1 MKEKKNKSIK
11 WLLEH
16 LLLVMLVVLIS
27 PGIKTEAA
35 SKISLNK
42 TSVSVYKGKNCSLQL
57 KNVKKGTKVTW
68 KTSKSGVASIK
79 ANGTSCK
86 VTGKKAGT
94 AVISAKIGKNT
105 YKCKVTV
112 KNLPVA
118 LSAKTKSL
126 KAGKSFTL
134 SLNNTSS
141 TAKWSVSNKK
151 ILKLKKLGKNKYQV
165 SGLKAGTAKVYAKI
179 GSKKYTCTVT
189 VKAVTSAANKV
200 PGCAA
205 KQTVYAKGI
214 SGGPW
219 TSGRMEVLA
228 LPSQYIFIK
237 NLDAKA
243 KITDIKSSNPNIKAQ
258 KREGINAIELQQSNL
273 QEMTDLSGMSSKISF
288 KVTQNGKTYS
298 LSCLINVKP
307 AESPV
312 SSFKIGSRNIAKY
325 FAAYMYVEG
334 LDFKGKQ
341 KVSVQM
347 ASGYVLDGLNILI
360 KENGSYKSQEIK
372 NGSVVDFDKCMDVSV
387 SYHTTKK
394 PANYTAP
401 TLWNAVVK
409 SPLHDYVSLI
419 LNH

>member
-1 MKEKKNKSIK
+1 MREKRNKSIK

-16 LLLVMLVVLIS
+16 LFLVMLAVLIL
-27 PGIKTEAA
+27 PGVKTEAA
-35 SKISLNK
+35 AKVSLNK
-42 TSVSVYKGKNCSLQL
+42 TNVSVYKGESYNLEV

-68 KTSKSGVASIK
+68 KTSKSSVAAIK
-79 ANGTSCK
+79 ASGTSCK

-94 AVISAKIGKNT
+94 AVVSAKIGKKT

-126 KAGKSFTL
+126 KTGENFTI
-134 SLNNTSS
+134 SLNNASS
-141 TAKWSVSNKK
+141 TAKWSVSNNK

-165 SGLKAGTAKVYAKI
+165 NGLKAGTAKVYAKI

-189 VKAVTSAANKV
+189 VKAVTSTAGKV
-200 PGCAA
+200 PSCVAQ
-205 KQTVYAKGI
+205 QTVYAQG
-214 SGGPW
+214 SFGGPW
-219 TSGRMEVLA
+219 ASGEMDNLT
-228 LPSQYIFIK
+228 LPSQFIFIK
-237 NLDAKA
+237 NLDAAA
-243 KITDIKSSNPNIKAQ
+243 KITDIKSSNPNIAAR
-258 KREGINAIELQQSNL
+258 KRDGMNAIELWAANWSKAV
-273 QEMTDLSGMSSKISF
+273 DLSGMSSTISF

-312 SSFKIGSRNIAKY
+312 SSFKIGSQDIANY
-325 FAAYMYVEG
+325 FAGYAHVDG

-347 ASGYVLDGLNILI
+347 ASGYVLDYLSVTI
-360 KENGSYKSQEIK
+360 KDNGSDKSQIIK
-372 NGSVVDFDKCMDVSV
+372 NGSVVDFDKCNYVSV

-401 TLWNAVVK
+401 AFWGAIAK
-409 SPLHDYVSLI
+409 SPLHGWIGLI
-419 LNH
+419 LNN